1 MNAGTFFPN
10 NSKLLAPTAFRFVL
24 NRELRHAMR
33 ANGCLSL
40 VTIETTRDLG
50 GTFVSADDETMH
62 EIAQALSD
70 EMRDRDLLGYTD
82 AGTLSLVLRSTDYQ
96 RSMRVVDRI
105 MAKLEQFDYAGATAL
120 AGVMLIVSFT
130 ILIAINTLAGRSQRR
145 RREPPT
151 ARPLVVDSS
160 VPPPVAQV
168 KAH

>member
-1 MNAGTFFPN
+1 MNPGNFPQ

-50 GTFVSADDETMH
+50 GTRVSADDETVH
-62 EIAQALSD
+62 EIAQLLHG

-96 RSMRVVDRI
+96 RSMRVIDRL
-105 MAKLEQFDYAGATAL
+105 MARLGQHSFQAPVQIALGAACYPTHAMGAESL
-120 AGVMLIVSFT
+120 KRWAVSHP
-130 ILIAINTLAGRSQRR
+130 IASVAATT
-145 RREPPT
+145 P
-151 ARPLVVDSS
+151 SS
-160 VPPPVAQV
+160 TDQN
-168 KAH
+168 

>member
-1 MNAGTFFPN
+1 MNPGTYSPH

-50 GTFVSADDETMH
+50 GTRVSADDETMH
-62 EIAQALSD
+62 EIAQVLNN

-105 MAKLEQFDYAGATAL
+105 MARLERHNFQLPVQIALGAACYPMHAMGAESL
-120 AGVMLIVSFT
+120 KRWAVSH
-130 ILIAINTLAGRSQRR
+130 
-145 RREPPT
+145 
-151 ARPLVVDSS
+151 
-160 VPPPVAQV
+160 PVASVRASAPSSTDQN
-168 KAH
+168 

>member
-1 MNAGTFFPN
+1 MNPGTYFPH

-50 GTFVSADDETMH
+50 GTTVSADDETIH
-62 EIAQALSD
+62 EIAQVLHD

-96 RSMRVVDRI
+96 RSMRVVDRL
-105 MAKLEQFDYAGATAL
+105 MARLGRHNFQAPVQIAVGAACYPTHAMGAESL
-120 AGVMLIVSFT
+120 KRWAVSH
-130 ILIAINTLAGRSQRR
+130 
-145 RREPPT
+145 
-151 ARPLVVDSS
+151 
-160 VPPPVAQV
+160 PVASVHAAAPSSTDQN
-168 KAH
+168 

>member
-1 MNAGTFFPN
+1 MNPGNFPQ

-50 GTFVSADDETMH
+50 GTRVSADDETVH
-62 EIAQALSD
+62 EIAQLLHG

-96 RSMRVVDRI
+96 RSMRVIDRLLARLGQHSFQAPVQI
-105 MAKLEQFDYAGATAL
+105 ALGAACYPTHAMGAESL
-120 AGVMLIVSFT
+120 KRWAVSHP
-130 ILIAINTLAGRSQRR
+130 IASVAATT
-145 RREPPT
+145 P
-151 ARPLVVDSS
+151 SS
-160 VPPPVAQV
+160 TDQN
-168 KAH
+168 

>member
-1 MNAGTFFPN
+1 MNPGTHFPHN
-10 NSKLLAPTAFRFVL
+10 PKLLAPTAFRFVL

-50 GTFVSADDETMH
+50 GTRVSADDETMH
-62 EIAQALSD
+62 EIAQVLNN

-105 MAKLEQFDYAGATAL
+105 MAKLEQHNFQAPVKIDLGAACYPVHAMGAESL
-120 AGVMLIVSFT
+120 KRWAVSH
-130 ILIAINTLAGRSQRR
+130 
-145 RREPPT
+145 
-151 ARPLVVDSS
+151 
-160 VPPPVAQV
+160 PVASVHPSAPSNDQN
-168 KAH
+168 

>member
-1 MNAGTFFPN
+1 MNPGTFFPN

-50 GTFVSADDETMH
+50 GTTVSADDETMH
-62 EIAQALSD
+62 EIAQVLNN

-96 RSMRVVDRI
+96 RSMRVVDRL
-105 MAKLEQFDYAGATAL
+105 MAKLEQHNFSAPVQIEVGAACYPMHAMGAESL
-120 AGVMLIVSFT
+120 KRWAVSH
-130 ILIAINTLAGRSQRR
+130 
-145 RREPPT
+145 
-151 ARPLVVDSS
+151 
-160 VPPPVAQV
+160 PVAQTTPPSSTDQN
-168 KAH
+168 

>member
-1 MNAGTFFPN
+1 MNPGTHFPHN
-10 NSKLLAPTAFRFVL
+10 PKLLAPTAFRFVL

-50 GTFVSADDETMH
+50 GTRVSADDETMH
-62 EIAQALSD
+62 EIAQVLNN

-105 MAKLEQFDYAGATAL
+105 MAKLEQHNFQAPVKIDLGAACYPVHAMGAESL
-120 AGVMLIVSFT
+120 KRWAVSHPV
-130 ILIAINTLAGRSQRR
+130 ASVH
-145 RREPPT
+145 P
-151 ARPLVVDSS
+151 S
-160 VPPPVAQV
+160 VPSNDQN
-168 KAH
+168 

>member
-1 MNAGTFFPN
+1 MNPGTHYPQ

-50 GTFVSADDETMH
+50 GATVSADDETMH
-62 EIAQALSD
+62 EIAQVLHN

-96 RSMRVVDRI
+96 RSMRVVDRL
-105 MAKLEQFDYAGATAL
+105 MARLERHNFQSPVQIALGAACYPMHAMGAESL
-120 AGVMLIVSFT
+120 KRWAVSH
-130 ILIAINTLAGRSQRR
+130 
-145 RREPPT
+145 
-151 ARPLVVDSS
+151 
-160 VPPPVAQV
+160 PVASVQ
-168 KAH
+168 ASAPSSSDQN